1 MFEHLVDLTEPIC
14 REIDAKKADYFIY
27 DTTGIELPVAENNP
41 KFFNTKLREAKKL
54 SKSNSNLDPYTI
66 LNPNVDK
73 YARGFFVVPRRS
85 PAGLLAASQGD
96 STQAQRKRRRRIVYI
111 WVENSI
117 TRKPTDRQLARRI

>member
-1 MFEHLVDLTEPIC
+1 M
-14 REIDAKKADYFIY
+14 Y
-27 DTTGIELPVAENNP
+27 TTWI
-41 KFFNTKLREAKKL
+41 
-54 SKSNSNLDPYTI
+54 YTI

-85 PAGLLAASQGD
+85 PAGLLVASQGD

-117 TRKPTDRQLARRI
+117 SLQGRWRLEQVENALFSIAMVLYFCDATVPTF